1 MLHTFNAK
9 VNFYFLVVF
18 ICYSLFSKTSGD
30 NSMFKNDDDD
40 VYIKTEST
48 NDGYFHDFGS
58 GGLPLKVHLKEE
70 SESNDRGH
78 E

>member
-1 MLHTFNAK
+1 MSRH
-9 VNFYFLVVF
+9 
-18 ICYSLFSKTSGD
+18 
-30 NSMFKNDDDD
+30 DDDE

-78 E
+78 EYVINP